1 MSRLP
6 ATTGSRLLRGS
17 AAVGVVAVL
26 LVAVATAEFDA
37 ATGYG
42 DASVLEAIG
51 FAMINVEGPLPAI
64 GFLVPLILLA
74 LVLDAALE
82 GAVYLAEK
90 NGGDTE

>member
-6 ATTGSRLLRGS
+6 VAPTGRVLRGA
-17 AAVGVVAVL
+17 AAVGVIAVL
-26 LVAVATAEFDA
+26 GVAIATAEFA
-37 ATGYG
+37 APAGYG
-42 DASVLEAIG
+42 GASVLESIG
-51 FAMINVEGPLPAI
+51 LAMINAEGPLPAI

-90 NGGDTE
+90 DGGDAE

>member
-1 MSRLP
+1 MSRLS
-6 ATTGSRLLRGS
+6 ASTGSRLLRGS

-26 LVAVATAEFDA
+26 VVAVATADFA
-37 ATGYG
+37 APSGYG
-42 DASVLEAIG
+42 DASVLESIG

-90 NGGDTE
+90 DGGDTE